1 MFRTMK
7 IPVAGGVENM
17 SAVRCPHCGREISLF
32 DDLPVGRSIWDLGV
46 ARLGQIPFDTA
57 LGRPT
62 TGGELDDASV
72 ALLASISER
81 VVASLLRG
89 RLRKRVG
96 LRRCV
101 RSPRRLPERRSTRT
115 RIGEV
120 GTGKYDVLPRHN
132 SSTHKTP
139 SGSGH

>member
-72 ALLASISER
+72 ALFASISER
-81 VVASLLRG
+81 VVASLP
-89 RLRKRVG
+89 
-96 LRRCV
+96 
-101 RSPRRLPERRSTRT
+101 PRPAA
-115 RIGEV
+115 
-120 GTGKYDVLPRHN
+120 
-132 SSTHKTP
+132 
-139 SGSGH
+139 